1 VRLREGLVKLIEA
14 SLGSPLNSSWLALGA
29 EVAATVADG
38 DTLNRGATNR
48 AGLATKVM
56 GNPKLKMG
64 CAQFT
69 TRAEVGIHTS
79 PFIINS

>member
-1 VRLREGLVKLIEA
+1 MRLREGLVKLIEA

-48 AGLATKVM
+48 AGLTTQAV
-56 GNPKLKMG
+56 GNPKL
-64 CAQFT
+64 
-69 TRAEVGIHTS
+69 EVGC
-79 PFIINS
+79 P